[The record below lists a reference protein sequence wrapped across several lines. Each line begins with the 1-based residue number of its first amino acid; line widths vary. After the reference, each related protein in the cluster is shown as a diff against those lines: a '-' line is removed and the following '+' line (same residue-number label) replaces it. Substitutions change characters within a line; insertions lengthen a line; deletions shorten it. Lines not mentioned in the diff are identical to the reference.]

1 MKNVIILVIFLL
13 TLSINAQ
20 CWQKASAG
28 NDFTLAIKTD
38 GTLWAWGDNDGGQ
51 LGDGSNIDKY
61 VITQIGTA
69 TDWQTISAGYYFS
82 IAKKTNGTL
91 WSWGIGPQGQLGNGQ
106 NVDTNTPNQIGTD
119 SDWQLICSENSSHTI
134 ALKNNGTLWTWGN
147 NTYGQLGDDTNIDKN
162 IPIQIGSSNNWQFI
176 DCGFR
181 SSFAIKNN
189 GTLWAWGRN
198 DKSQLGDG
206 TNIDR
211 NTPTQVGNA
220 TNWLKVSING
230 NTALAIKTDGTLWSW
245 GSNESWQ
252 LGTGQSMPNT
262 NIPIQVGSAT
272 NWQSVS
278 AGAFHCTAIKTDGTL
293 WVWGEGFYGF
303 GDGTNTPKDIPTQ
316 ISTATDWQT
325 ISAGGVHTT
334 VLKTNNTLWNWGW
347 NSSGQLANGTNTGNS
362 SNNTQNFPI
371 QVSCSS
377 LGTQEFSGN
386 FFEIYPNPSNEII
399 NIKNNQSYPIQ
410 NINIIDITGKIVFN
424 SKENLSKINIQNL
437 EIGIYI
443 LSITS
448 EDKLYKYKIFK
459 Q

>member
-1 MKNVIILVIFLL
+1 
-13 TLSINAQ
+13 
-20 CWQKASAG
+20 
-28 NDFTLAIKTD
+28 
-38 GTLWAWGDNDGGQ
+38 
-51 LGDGSNIDKY
+51 LGD
-61 VITQIGTA
+61 A
-69 TDWQTISAGYYFS
+69 
-82 IAKKTNGTL
+82 
-91 WSWGIGPQGQLGNGQ
+91 
-106 NVDTNTPNQIGTD
+106 
-119 SDWQLICSENSSHTI
+119 
-134 ALKNNGTLWTWGN
+134 
-147 NTYGQLGDDTNIDKN
+147 TNIDKN
-162 IPIQIGSSNNWQFI
+162 IPIQISSSNNWQFI

-181 SSFAIKNN
+181 SSFAIKND

-198 DKSQLGDG
+198 DKGQLGDG

-220 TNWLKVSING
+220 TNWMKVSING
-230 NTALAIKTDGTLWSW
+230 NAALAIKTDGTLWSW

-262 NIPIQVGSAT
+262 NIPVQVGSAT
-272 NWQSVS
+272 NWQSIS

-325 ISAGGVHTT
+325 ISAGAVHTT

-377 LGTQEFSGN
+377 LGTQDFSDI
-386 FFEIYPNPSNEII
+386 FFEIYPNPTNEII
-399 NIKNNQSYPIQ
+399 YIKNNINNPIH
-410 NINIIDITGKIVFN
+410 NINIIDLTGKIVFN

-443 LSITS
+443 LSISS
-448 EDKLYKYKIFK
+448 ENKIYKYKIVK
-459 Q
+459 N